1 MKIGIDAKRA
11 FANSTGLGNYSR
23 WVIRSFA
30 QQYPEHELYL
40 FAPDSKNDLF
50 NIGDLFQNVNII
62 TPDSALGKL
71 FPSFWRTYAI
81 ANICNEL
88 ELDVYHGLS
97 NELPL
102 GIDEFRGKKIVT
114 IHDLIF
120 LRYPG
125 YYSNI
130 DRYIYK
136 KKFQYACNVA
146 DHIVAASRQTAD
158 DITTYFGTDAS
169 KISVVYQDCD
179 ERFKKVNNGNAD
191 FSTLKAKYGIDTNF
205 MLTVGTIEKRKNQLS
220 LVKAF
225 LKADLHDIKLM
236 IVGKRTSYADEID
249 AFIRDNNMS
258 EKVTILDDVQFEDLP
273 LLYKLAKAFA
283 YVSEFEG
290 FGIPLLEAMQTNT
303 PILTANT
310 SSLVEV
316 AGEAALYCNPHDIE
330 GMAIQLNKLVN
341 DGLLL
346 EKLKINALKQL
357 EKFDKQMLMQQL
369 LHIYQR

>member
-1 MKIGIDAKRA
+1 MKIGFDAKRA

-30 QQYPEHELYL
+30 QQYPEHELFL
-40 FAPDSKNDLF
+40 FAPESNNDLF
-50 NIGDLFQNVNII
+50 NIEDLFQNVNII
-62 TPDSALGKL
+62 TPDSALGKM

-88 ELDVYHGLS
+88 QLDVYHGLS
-97 NELPL
+97 NELPV
-102 GIDEFRGKKIVT
+102 GIDGFRGKKVVT

-136 KKFQYACNVA
+136 KKFQYASNVA

-158 DITTYFGTDAS
+158 DITAYFGTDAY

-179 ERFKKVNNGNAD
+179 ERFKKVNNGNGD

-205 MLTVGTIEKRKNQLS
+205 ILTVGTIEQRKNQLS

-225 LKADLHDIKLM
+225 LKADLDDIKLM
-236 IVGKRTSYADEID
+236 VVGKRTSYADELD
-249 AFIRDNNMS
+249 AFISQNNLS
-258 EKVTILDDVQFEDLP
+258 EKVKILDNVQFEDLP
-273 LLYKLAKAFA
+273 LLYKLAKGFA

-290 FGIPLLEAMQTNT
+290 FGIPLLEAMQINT

-316 AGEAALYCNPHDIE
+316 AGDAALYCNPHDVE
-330 GMAIQLNKLVN
+330 GMAKQLNKLIN
-341 DGLLL
+341 DSVLR
-346 EKLKINALKQL
+346 EKLRTNALKQL
-357 EKFDKQMLMQQL
+357 EKFDRQLLMNQL